1 MSKTEMTRRNFV
13 AAGGAMA
20 LALAAST
27 ALAEQAPAPAEG
39 EGAPEGGEGGGEGGP
54 GAGGPGAGGPGP
66 MGAPKDVPAAREAA
80 AAEGRTFGYA
90 GAGDWLGVPDDVEVA
105 EEINDFDAVVIGGG
119 HAGTQ
124 ATLALAEAG
133 AKVAM
138 CEKSTYLMYIGE
150 ERRLREE
157 RRLLRVQPR

>member
-13 AAGGAMA
+13 AAGSAMA
-20 LALAAST
+20 LALVAST

-39 EGAPEGGEGGGEGGP
+39 EGAPEGGEGGGE
-54 GAGGPGAGGPGP
+54 GGPGAGGPGP

-105 EEINDFDAVVIGGG
+105 
-119 HAGTQ
+119 
-124 ATLALAEAG
+124 
-133 AKVAM
+133 
-138 CEKSTYLMYIGE
+138 
-150 ERRLREE
+150 
-157 RRLLRVQPR
+157 